1 MCENYMCQIAK
12 AFYCLTT
19 AHHTFTAMI
28 ITDHDHVDVGP
39 RRDARPRLDAC
50 PRLDTGPRI
59 DAEAARAGPRLD
71 TGPRL
76 DAGRDP
82 TPRSSRGD
90 CLARDEVASFRRSLW
105 RPLWRW
111 PRSNEPPSRKSRLGL
126 TSSEDEGDFA

>member
-1 MCENYMCQIAK
+1 
-12 AFYCLTT
+12 
-19 AHHTFTAMI
+19 MI

-82 TPRSSRGD
+82 IPRSSRGD
-90 CLARDEVASFRRSLW
+90 CLARDEVASFR
-105 RPLWRW
+105 
-111 PRSNEPPSRKSRLGL
+111 
-126 TSSEDEGDFA
+126 